1 MKFSK
6 LLLPLPLILCATVLS
21 ARKPVEP
28 AQGRDAR
35 VKDGIFIK
43 RGKEAKVEGEDLKIA
58 FVSVAEDSRC
68 PEGATCVWA
77 GNARVHLVARNS
89 KDECAEFDLN
99 THLQPVEY
107 DFGKYKIRLAQL
119 APHQHRPAL
128 SQLVD
133 QELDRIAAAALLSN
147 FE

>member
-6 LLLPLPLILCATVLS
+6 SAPLLLLLCATVLS
-21 ARKPVEP
+21 AQKPPGP
-28 AQGRDAR
+28 AARQRDAR
-35 VKDGIFIK
+35 VKDAVSV
-43 RGKEAKVEGEDLKIA
+43 RQGKEVKVQGEDLKIG

-99 THLQPVEY
+99 TNSAPLEY
-107 DFGKYKIRLAQL
+107 EFGKYRIRLAHL
-119 APHQHRPAL
+119 APHPSIHDGLPKPGEYTATL
-128 SQLVD
+128 AVTKK
-133 QELDRIAAAALLSN
+133 
-147 FE
+147 

>member
-6 LLLPLPLILCATVLS
+6 LLPLSLILCATVLS
-21 ARKPVEP
+21 AQKPVAP
-28 AQGRDAR
+28 AQERDAR

-43 RGKEAKVEGEDLKIA
+43 QGKEAKVGGEDLKIA

-77 GNARVHLVARNS
+77 GNARVHLTARNS

-119 APHQHRPAL
+119 APHPSIHHGLPKPG
-128 SQLVD
+128 
-133 QELDRIAAAALLSN
+133 EYIATLAVTKN
-147 FE
+147 KKD